1 MAGMRSA
8 RMASG
13 LRDSR
18 RWPRVWAALAVVLA
32 LAAAGCTGGP
42 VSDPSPSGPARSP
55 ARPAL
60 GLVPPGKWSS
70 LPSGT
75 TCKGL
80 IRYSSWEPRPGNI
93 LPNEVMPNP
102 AAVHAALAARP
113 RATGGADHRWDSWL
127 LPRVDGQ
134 FTGTT
139 DEIFQW
145 AACKWGLPA
154 DMIRAVAYRESQ
166 WYQYET
172 YSSGRCLPDYGCA
185 DLFSSAT
192 ADSKI
197 YCDRLA
203 AYGYDYQ
210 KDFGS
215 GICPKTFSIVSVM
228 SWQDPSW
235 GQKWPEYQN
244 GTFPFNRESTAFS
257 VDYYGGYLRGCY
269 EGWSYLGT
277 KTTGD
282 IDGCIG
288 SWFSGAWHDRAGN
301 AYDRRVRD
309 AMRKRPWLTST
320 FATQEPACTARY
332 GCPGP

>member
-1 MAGMRSA
+1 
-8 RMASG
+8 MASR

-18 RWPRVWAALAVVLA
+18 RWFPVWAALAAVVA
-32 LAAAGCTGGP
+32 LAAAGCAGSP
-42 VSDPSPSGPARSP
+42 ASDPSYSGPAGLPTRL
-55 ARPAL
+55 AFR
-60 GLVPPGKWSS
+60 LVPPGKWSS

-80 IRYSSWEPRPGNI
+80 IHYSTWEPRPGNFK
-93 LPNEVMPNP
+93 PNHVMPNP

-113 RATGGADHRWDSWL
+113 RATGGADLRWDSWL

-172 YSSGRCLPDYGCA
+172 YSSGRCLPDYGCT

-197 YCDRLA
+197 YCNSLVT
-203 AYGYDYQ
+203 YGYDYQ

-235 GQKWPEYQN
+235 GQKWLGYQN
-244 GTFPFNRESTAFS
+244 GTFPFNRESTAFA
-257 VDYYGGYLRGCY
+257 VDYYGAYLRGCY

-277 KTTGD
+277 KTAGD

-288 SWFSGAWHDRAGN
+288 SWFSGAWHDHAGN
-301 AYDRRVRD
+301 AYDQRVRD
-309 AMRKRPWLTST
+309 AMRTRPWLSPI
-320 FATQEPACTARY
+320 FATH
-332 GCPGP
+332 GPT